1 MSKMKSF
8 SRCRNESYK
17 ISKKRAKVIENHEIS
32 HILCNGIQKPWVSL
46 NQPHRLYKGMNL
58 DFHKRTRDKSI
69 DLPRKDKRNYEK
81 AEYEERNEL

>member
-58 DFHKRTRDKSI
+58 DFHRKTRCKSV
-69 DLPRKDKRNYEK
+69 DLPRKDKRNNEK
-81 AEYEERNEL
+81 AEYKESVEQ